1 MSFVTPSPTVVEGL
15 DPNKG
20 MLCVSVYWR
29 PRPSDPDPEMP
40 GEKLSIASYIPVAD
54 DDAPCLCGSGQA
66 FRLCCQAKP
75 YWQAI
80 CPNPGDPRLK
90 SYSPLQP
97 QAVTF
102 TKVDGYSLGPM
113 FMDDERLQCFE
124 NTIKRAFWT
133 YWGDPS
139 LLSPYGTLCFGDIEL
154 RNAQTLMITALSN
167 LRMETLLNLLRELAG
182 DSLGTPVI
190 KYDPIKHL
198 PKAKGLKKNK
208 FRKG

>member
-54 DDAPCLCGSGQA
+54 DDLCLCGSGKV

-75 YWQAI
+75 YWQTI
-80 CPNPGDPRLK
+80 CPNPGNPSLNG
-90 SYSPLQP
+90 YGLLQP
-97 QAVTF
+97 QSVTL
-102 TKVDGYSLGPM
+102 KNVDGYALGPK
-113 FMDDERLQCFE
+113 FMDDERLQCIE

-133 YWGDPS
+133 YWGNPS
-139 LLSPYGTLCFGDIEL
+139 LLSKYGTLCFGDIEL
-154 RNAQTLMITALSN
+154 RNAKTLVVTALSN
-167 LRMETLLNLLRELAG
+167 VRMETLLSLLRSLTG

-190 KYDPIKHL
+190 KYDAVKHL
-198 PKAKGLKKNK
+198 SKDEARKRNSKK
-208 FRKG
+208 RHH